1 MVRVS
6 NSIWGGRYIV
16 PQEWNSIGSIII
28 VTVIVSLRMWPQS
41 PKNNCQQYTCSLQTK
56 TRTFI
61 QEGTLLRNWK
71 QCRNPRENANPC
83 LLLLIRNMHNQ
94 KQNHMI
100 FLETN
105 NSNCLVPPKKLKFLQ
120 LNVKWIT
127 NCEISVPHNMWTSS
141 IYNPWHRPSANTKII
156 TFLTWKQ
163 NWTESC
169 LTTRILK
176 PINRSVCPS
185 IWIITLSH
193 SEPKEG
199 KRKRKRLKK
208 IGQTCTAT
216 TTKPIILHIS

>member
-6 NSIWGGRYIV
+6 NSIWGGRYII

-56 TRTFI
+56 TRRFI

-105 NSNCLVPPKKLKFLQ
+105 NSNCLVPPKKLKFIH